1 MRQIMFVCLVVALIA
16 GVIHSSETL
25 VETAP
30 LYPWPAHMV
39 SSIDD
44 VFRHL

>member
-1 MRQIMFVCLVVALIA
+1 MRQFLFACLVVALIA
-16 GVIHSSETL
+16 GVIYSSETL
-25 VETAP
+25 VEAGP
-30 LYPWPAHMV
+30 LYPWPAHTI